1 MEHLPFTALFSCPPS
16 TCKPSSAFKRK
27 PVHALGIFQSLHVKR
42 GKMWKD
48 FLVDP
53 SWLRQPQVSADMWWL
68 AWLSGWGKICVA
80 NSEYWSAVQ
89 EIWVGQRC
97 VTQQRAGFVNT
108 DMHSFTVSTKR
119 KWKRGLS
126 QDWIMTGNLA
136 FIVSL
141 VGVGRKWNERRKLG
155 EEITF
160 HFSHERSKGFYPL
173 SMLTRFTPARFLGVL
188 AVVKDEARF

>member
-1 MEHLPFTALFSCPPS
+1 M
-16 TCKPSSAFKRK
+16 
-27 PVHALGIFQSLHVKR
+27 
-42 GKMWKD
+42 
-48 FLVDP
+48 
-53 SWLRQPQVSADMWWL
+53 
-68 AWLSGWGKICVA
+68 
-80 NSEYWSAVQ
+80 
-89 EIWVGQRC
+89 GQRC

-141 VGVGRKWNERRKLG
+141 VGVGRKLNERRKLG

-188 AVVKDEARF
+188 AVVKDEARFCFVFVF